1 MRPFLIPSLSVLLLL
16 SAAAFS
22 QDGGE
27 ADLPDAAPVPQELP
41 EGGRGQDAPPGRDVE
56 SAAEPAGTQQE
67 SGEAADEPQEL
78 PETQAAP
85 LPSPRPDAPGK
96 PEPDSRAA
104 DEAPARKPSPTLQST
119 AMPSDEIACRAR
131 LRELGVAFE
140 EHPPQSE
147 PEGCEIAH
155 PLTVSSLGGG
165 VALEPEG
172 IMNCAIAEA
181 NARFVRDQAQQQ
193 ATRHLSSRI
202 KAVNQVSAY
211 VCRPRHG
218 ARKLS
223 EHAFGNALDWGAV
236 VLEDDRRLDVRAYR
250 RGSPEATFFAAIRR
264 IACGPFTTV
273 LGPGSDAD
281 HADHLHFDLAERANG
296 STYCR

>member
-1 MRPFLIPSLSVLLLL
+1 MRPFLIPVFPALMLL
-16 SAAAFS
+16 SASAFA
-22 QDGGE
+22 QQGGE
-27 ADLPDAAPVPQELP
+27 VDLPDAAPVPQELP
-41 EGGRGQDAPPGRDVE
+41 EDEREPDVPQTEDLE
-56 SAAEPAGTQQE
+56 SAAEPADPPE
-67 SGEAADEPQEL
+67 SGEVADEPQEL

-85 LPSPRPDAPGK
+85 LPSPRPDASES
-96 PEPDSRAA
+96 PEPDAAVA
-104 DEAPARKPSPTLQST
+104 DEAPVDTPRSRQST
-119 AMPSDEIACRAR
+119 AMPSGEIACRAR
-131 LRELGVAFE
+131 LRELGVAFA

-172 IMNCAIAEA
+172 VMNCAIAEA
-181 NARFVRDQAQQQ
+181 NARFMRDQAQQQ

-202 KAVNQVSAY
+202 AAVNQVSAY

-218 ARKLS
+218 TRKLS

-236 VLEDDRRLDVRAYR
+236 VLEDERRIDVRAYR
-250 RGSPEATFFAAIRR
+250 RGSPEATFFAAMRKS
-264 IACGPFTTV
+264 ACGPFTTV

-281 HADHLHFDLAERANG
+281 HADHFHFDLAERSNG